1 MIFRRIKAHIE
12 KENWFAVA
20 LDFVIVVVG
29 ILLAFQITNWSDARA
44 DRAQEQILLTRFKSD
59 FEAIKLRLEKS
70 TNGYKE
76 FLKSTE
82 FVYEMIE
89 DRKLIESQTE
99 SQHFAEALRATVN
112 NYLPAW
118 QSSTFIE
125 IQASGKVDL
134 LQNTALKT
142 ALIEYEQA
150 TQIAQSGFEFLA
162 GRSLQYSQPVYGNIR
177 FEANA
182 DAIGGIDSFVVKDF
196 NVQGMIDSPDFLPAL
211 SVFITFHANNYSLQ
225 KTQLERTENVLEQ
238 LETLEHKK

>member
-1 MIFRRIKAHIE
+1 MLLRSLTKHV
-12 KENWFAVA
+12 KDQNWFAVA
-20 LDFVIVVVG
+20 LDFFIVVVG

-70 TNGYKE
+70 TNGYQD

-82 FVYEMIE
+82 FVYEVIE
-89 DRKLIESQTE
+89 DRTLVESKVE
-99 SQHFAEALRATVN
+99 SQHFAEALRAMTN
-112 NYLPAW
+112 SYLPAW

-125 IQASGKVDL
+125 MQASGKMDL
-134 LQNTALKT
+134 LQNTPLKT

-150 TQIAQSGFEFLA
+150 TQIAQSGFEFLV
-162 GRSLQYSQPVYGNIR
+162 GRSLQYSQHVYRNIR

-182 DAIGGIDSFVVKDF
+182 DAIGGIDSFVVKGF
-196 NVQGMIDSPDFLPAL
+196 NFQGMIDTPDFLPAL

-225 KTQLERTENVLEQ
+225 KIQLERTENVLEQ
-238 LETLEHKK
+238 LETLEQKK